1 MVDRNLSGFAG
12 SGFGSFAAAPLVF
25 PLLKM
30 ARDVVARLYGFR
42 LFVKAML
49 GARRVEHRMDGINKV
64 LFIYDRIGLED

>member
-1 MVDRNLSGFAG
+1 
-12 SGFGSFAAAPLVF
+12 
-25 PLLKM
+25 M

-64 LFIYDRIGLED
+64 LFIFDRIGLGD